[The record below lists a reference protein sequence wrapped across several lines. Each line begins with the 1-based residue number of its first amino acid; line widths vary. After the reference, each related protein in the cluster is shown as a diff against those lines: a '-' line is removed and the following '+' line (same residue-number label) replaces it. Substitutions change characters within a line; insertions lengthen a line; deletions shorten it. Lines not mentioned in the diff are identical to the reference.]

1 MKNLYSIFLNK
12 NIDIRYQNVVFGICT
27 LNVLYLFCF
36 IFFFIDIQACR
47 SFKQNEQKE
56 KVSKLKYQICNLSS
70 LQTNGG
76 LELVSKEDVDK
87 IRTKLKK
94 EEAYLTRLTQGRRHQ
109 QIFRDK
115 KKKLIQKVC
124 DGDENAARIL
134 KPVNR
139 EQAGHPR
146 IEEDFPQLHSTML
159 DIVDASSAAHDRRR
173 EPILRTTRTTSDL
186 TDELNNQGIT
196 ISRSATYLRLIPR

>member
-1 MKNLYSIFLNK
+1 MSFIYF
-12 NIDIRYQNVVFGICT
+12 V
-27 LNVLYLFCF
+27 YL
-36 IFFFIDIQACR
+36 FFIDIEACR
-47 SFKQNEQKE
+47 SFKQNQQKE
-56 KVSKLKYQICNLSS
+56 KISKLKYQICNLQS

-87 IRTKLKK
+87 IRSKLKK
-94 EEAYLTRLTQGRRHQ
+94 EEAHLTRLTQGARHQ

-134 KPVNR
+134 KSVNR

-146 IEEDFPQLHSTML
+146 IEEDYPQLHSTIL
-159 DIVDASSAAHDRRR
+159 DIVDAGSAAHDRRR
-173 EPILRTTRTTSDL
+173 EPILRTARTTSEL
-186 TDELNNQGIT
+186 TDELNTRGIT
-196 ISRSATYLRLIPR
+196 ISRSATYLRLIPRY

>member
-1 MKNLYSIFLNK
+1 MILFYF
-12 NIDIRYQNVVFGICT
+12 
-27 LNVLYLFCF
+27 VLPFLFCF
-36 IFFFIDIQACR
+36 TFFIDIESCR
-47 SFKQNEQKE
+47 NFKQKEQKE
-56 KVSKLKYQICNLSS
+56 KISKLKYQICNLKS
-70 LQTNGG
+70 LQTGATGGG

-87 IRTKLKK
+87 VRNKLKK
-94 EEAYLTRLTQGRRHQ
+94 EEDYLTKLTQNARSQ
-109 QIFRDK
+109 QTFRDK